1 MGGDDDVQSSSI
13 SADQMRQIGACS
25 VEQLGQIRLTVAW
38 GNTQAD
44 DPAGTAK
51 ILEKGLELA
60 MLAGAEDT
68 VAGLQKQCIRW
79 SDAKEASD
87 EALLK
92 DIRRMACEML
102 GRAGIDPNKSA
113 DRARGL

>member
-68 VAGLQKQCIRW
+68 VAGL
-79 SDAKEASD
+79 
-87 EALLK
+87 
-92 DIRRMACEML
+92 RRMSLWRWA
-102 GRAGIDPNKSA
+102 GRT
-113 DRARGL
+113 RGRRGGDTAV